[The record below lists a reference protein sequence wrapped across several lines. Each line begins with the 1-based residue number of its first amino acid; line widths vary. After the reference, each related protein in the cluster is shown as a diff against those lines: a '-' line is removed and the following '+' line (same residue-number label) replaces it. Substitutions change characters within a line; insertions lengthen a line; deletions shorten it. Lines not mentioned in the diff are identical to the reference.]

1 MTLTAA
7 ADGSSLGNP
16 GPMGWCWSVDEECWG
31 AGGARS
37 GTNNIG
43 ELLAVAELLD
53 ATAQSGHA
61 GEPLRVLCD
70 SQYVINSV
78 TKWMHGWKRK
88 GWKKADGKPVL
99 NRDILERIDAS
110 LEGREVTFE
119 WVKGH
124 AGHPENEAA
133 DERARAAAEAYQ
145 AGKQP
150 NTGPGFRGAPDTTEP
165 PRNDANASDVE
176 EAEVVAR
183 ELHDP
188 HLAPESPQRLL
199 CDLEA
204 ALWGQGPT
212 PAVTASRREE
222 LLHDE
227 ASGVD
232 VHGSLL
238 ARHELIEHFA
248 SVVGRDDLLAG
259 VASMVAV
266 QVAAIAANT
275 CLVTGRI
282 ELVDGTV
289 QRTSSLWVYERLVQ
303 NERTWQLRHHHATLV
318 SDGSFA

>member
-1 MTLTAA
+1 MTLIAA

-16 GPMGWCWSVDEECWG
+16 GPMGWCWYVDEGCWG

-53 ATAQSGHA
+53 ASSQAGRA

-78 TKWMHGWKRK
+78 TKWMPGWKRK

-99 NRDILERIDAS
+99 NRDILERIDTA
-110 LEGREVTFE
+110 LAGRDVTFE

-124 AGHPENEAA
+124 AGHRENEAA

-145 AGKQP
+145 AGAKP
-150 NTGPGFRGAPDTTEP
+150 NTGPGFQGPAQAAEPLHSDT
-165 PRNDANASDVE
+165 DASDVDDAALGE
-176 EAEVVAR
+176 SEQ
-183 ELHDP
+183 HDP
-188 HLAPESPQRLL
+188 DVAPESPQRLL
-199 CDLEA
+199 RDLEA

-232 VHGSLL
+232 VHGSFLS
-238 ARHELIEHFA
+238 RHELLEHFA

-259 VASMVAV
+259 VASMDAV
-266 QVAAIAANT
+266 RVVTLAANT
-275 CLVTGRI
+275 CLVTSRI
-282 ELVDGTV
+282 EFVDGTV
-289 QRTSSLWVYERLVQ
+289 QRTSSVWVYARLVQ

-318 SDGSFA
+318 SNGAFA